1 MVIIT
6 KSIILNHSLVYTL
19 CTTLQQFTFSKLAA
33 KVSTVLQCCMHIGFE
48 NVFLLPLLRVEAS
61 SSVTQTYTDMTVR
74 ITSIN
79 DHSSENRLHSSSFSF
94 QSKLSFIKV
103 ISIILRQIAV
113 ISHCYNACQKYL
125 EHQYRFKI
133 YGAGD
138 FVARL

>member
-61 SSVTQTYTDMTVR
+61 SCVTQTYTDMTVR

-79 DHSSENRLHSSSFSF
+79 DHSSENRLHSSS
-94 QSKLSFIKV
+94 LSTLPPPKDAVIFYGSLNDPISGFV
-103 ISIILRQIAV
+103 ISRL
-113 ISHCYNACQKYL
+113 SGK
-125 EHQYRFKI
+125 KS
-133 YGAGD
+133 D
-138 FVARL
+138 FNFEL